1 MKREVG
7 KNKKRE
13 TLHVRRF
20 TRYVSRFIL
29 HVRRFTYDAS
39 RISRDVSEETLHASR
54 FTRSAARCAA
64 GFTMIEMIGVLAIMG
79 ILAAVA
85 VPTVLD
91 QLDRI
96 VENEETKNL
105 QAIAQGVGVYFRE
118 NRAWPASLATLST
131 NYVSFNSV
139 QLLQNARGYPRYY
152 VAHPTTAGFTNATG
166 LTASTLSDVRFLL
179 ISDVG
184 ADASPTITNATEF
197 DTWWN
202 TDETT
207 TPNLKIYRGHLGH
220 QFHLVSLSA
229 IGAGGSY
236 QIDGTTTDSGGGSL
250 TLYNRYHVIGTPV
263 NLDAA
268 DPYATPDVQLNL
280 TSDAGYQFE
289 PDCSGAPKWLVQ
301 GTACI

>member
-1 MKREVG
+1 MTFQLYFP
-7 KNKKRE
+7 KKRDTKYE
-13 TLHVRRF
+13 IRDTLFSSRD
-20 TRYVSRFIL
+20 TRY
-29 HVRRFTYDAS
+29 AS
-39 RISRDVSEETLHASR
+39 R
-54 FTRSAARCAA
+54 RSS

-85 VPTVLD
+85 VPTVID

-105 QAIAQGVGVYFRE
+105 QAIAQGLEVYFRE
-118 NRAWPASLATLST
+118 NRAWPATLATLST
-131 NYVSFNSV
+131 NYVSFSSV
-139 QLLQNARGYPRYY
+139 QLLQNARGVPRYY
-152 VAHPTTAGFTNATG
+152 FAHPTTAGFTNATG

-179 ISDVG
+179 ISNISV
-184 ADASPTITNATEF
+184 DASPTITNATEF
-197 DTWWN
+197 DAWWN

-207 TPNLKIYRGHLGH
+207 TPNLKIYRGHLGNK
-220 QFHLVSLSA
+220 FHLVSLSA

-236 QIDGTTTDSGGGSL
+236 QIDGTTTSSSGGTL
-250 TLYNRYHVIGTPV
+250 TLYNRYHVVGTPV
-263 NLDAA
+263 NLDVA

-301 GTACI
+301 GTACT